1 MQTQKYHSL
10 LSDYMF
16 DLESPHSKINNFYR
30 NNYKAPRFG
39 FIDETY
45 WSPKYTKDGVH
56 QGFYSVTAIILESDK
71 LKEIRDAL
79 IDDFGHHYHATDE
92 DQEENIKM
100 LRKIKPYLD
109 LDSSIITV
117 NTFIPFSEN
126 KNLSENKK
134 EQARFIRQARNEC
147 ILTLLKLS
155 QDAENPISHFVIER
169 LKANSENR
177 ALDDNRLDRELISH
191 LKDQG
196 IIGNIK
202 LTQRSPKAEH
212 LLWIPDAVAYAVG
225 RALRYSDYSLYNE
238 ISDAINIYDTHTQG
252 YIRLDAK
259 LSPTNKLIQGISS
272 APTEKLKT
280 EDLINIALGKYIREE
295 IAHQYGTSKRTLP
308 PEGSKDGTGLRR
320 AKSQGVQLPIEK
332 QHALDLTIARNNLS
346 SQQQEAI
353 TELGNRPSEI
363 DVETQRSLSFLQ
375 PMMQKSGMAHTGR
388 SQNEAPRRGPEPPER
403 GVEL

>member
-56 QGFYSVTAIILESDK
+56 QGFYSVTAIILESNK

-126 KNLSENKK
+126 NNLSENKK

-147 ILTLLKLS
+147 ILTLLKFS
-155 QDAENPISHFVIER
+155 QDTDSPINHFVIER
-169 LKANSENR
+169 VKANSENR
-177 ALDDNRLDRELISH
+177 ALDDNRLDRELISR

-196 IIGNIK
+196 IIGNIE

-225 RALRYSDYSLYNE
+225 RALRYSDYRLYNE
-238 ISDAINIYDTHTQG
+238 ISDAINIYDAHTQG

-272 APTEKLKT
+272 APVEKLKT
-280 EDLINIALGKYIREE
+280 EDLINIALGKYVREE
-295 IAHQYGTSKRTLP
+295 TAHQYGTSKRTLP

-332 QHALDLTIARNNLS
+332 QHALDLTVARNNLS

-353 TELGNRPSEI
+353 TELGNRPSEL
-363 DVETQRSLSFLQ
+363 DVESQRSLSFLQ
-375 PMMQKSGMAHTGR
+375 PMMQKSGMAQTGR
-388 SQNEAPRRGPEPPER
+388 SQDEAPRRGPEPPER
-403 GVEL
+403 GIEL